1 MIGNTFFETERLVL
15 RPFDGGD
22 APILAACNN
31 DPMVRMSFF
40 THTPTSIDRQRERIA
55 TFYQPGSDFI
65 PFVVEVRE
73 EGHPIGMTAL
83 HRVDLV
89 SRAAVFSICFCDG
102 SCRGKG
108 YAREV
113 TDAML
118 EYSFQILNLHRIQLH
133 VWVDNTAA
141 VRTYEKVGF
150 KHEGRL
156 RDAMKHNGVYC
167 DFFVM
172 GILEDEWRALHNG
185 E

>member
-1 MIGNTFFETERLVL
+1 MIGDSFIETERLIL
-15 RPFDGGD
+15 RAVESSD

-31 DPMVRMSFF
+31 DPVVRASFF
-40 THTPTSIDRQRERIA
+40 THTPTSVERQRERVD

-65 PFVVEVRE
+65 PFIVEVRE
-73 EGHPIGMTAL
+73 GRQPIGMTAL

-89 SRAAVFSICFCDG
+89 SRAAIFSICFCDG

-108 YAREV
+108 YAKEV
-113 TDAML
+113 TNVML
-118 EYSFQILNLHRIQLH
+118 EYSFEVLNLHRIQLH
-133 VWVDNTAA
+133 VWVGNTAA

-156 RDAMKHNGVYC
+156 REAMKHNGVYC

-172 GILEDEWRALHNG
+172 GILEEEWRALRSDD
-185 E
+185 